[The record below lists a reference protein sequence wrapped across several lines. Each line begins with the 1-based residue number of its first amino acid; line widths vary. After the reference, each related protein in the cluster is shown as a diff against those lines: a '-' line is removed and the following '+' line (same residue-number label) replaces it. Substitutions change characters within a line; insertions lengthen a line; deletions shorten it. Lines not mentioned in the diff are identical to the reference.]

1 MSDGRKR
8 RRSRP
13 EDALPCLDLALREP
27 RGSARRLQ
35 RLEQALLIYALGKYW
50 PGAKT
55 CRGHAR
61 IRDAD
66 AVAAMQKLSATSR
79 APIVAG
85 TLKACTTEA
94 EMVVFLGLADEAE
107 KQAIIAGGI
116 VAKQWREKVK
126 GHWWGC
132 VR

>member
-1 MSDGRKR
+1 MGDRGIGADKRWLNHCCSEYVDMVYGPAELTDENIRRVRRHWRDGGRELVMRDWGAPGVRPFGFWFSDVSGADR
-8 RRSRP
+8 RR
-13 EDALPCLDLALREP
+13 A
-27 RGSARRLQ
+27 
-35 RLEQALLIYALGKYW
+35 
-50 PGAKT
+50 
-55 CRGHAR
+55 
-61 IRDAD
+61 
-66 AVAAMQKLSATSR
+66 
-79 APIVAG
+79 
-85 TLKACTTEA
+85 LKACTTEA